1 MVTHQSLRTGG
12 GSWADAMRGWLYFG
26 ADAAPSARSGWR
38 AGHSP
43 ERNNSRGPGNLNG
56 HDTQYASPAARN
68 QQIEWE
74 VAQQTC
80 ALEKII
86 DELRIQQRALESQA
100 NHDSLT
106 GLANRKLLRDRFECA
121 LQRARRSG
129 ENFALLMIDLND
141 FKAINDTHGHAAG
154 DAVLV
159 AIAQRL
165 KAATRDCDTVARIG
179 GVEFVIIVESVGEP
193 QDIVPLSRKL
203 VSRLSRDVALE
214 CGASVSVGASV
225 GVAIYP
231 DDGADLTR
239 MLCVADKAMYKCK
252 TSGQMGL

>member
-1 MVTHQSLRTGG
+1 MRVSLSLPDSAMMSHPLLRTGS
-12 GSWADAMRGWLYFG
+12 GSWADAIRSWLYFG
-26 ADAAPSARSGWR
+26 P
-38 AGHSP
+38 GHS
-43 ERNNSRGPGNLNG
+43 NSPGNPTAG
-56 HDTQYASPAARN
+56 AAARD
-68 QQIEWE
+68 QQIEWQ
-74 VAQQTC
+74 VAQRTC

-86 DELRIQQRALESQA
+86 DELRVQQQTLEAQA
-100 NHDSLT
+100 HHDSLT
-106 GLANRKLLRDRFECA
+106 GLANRKLLQDRFECA

-129 ENFALLMIDLND
+129 EKFAVLMIDLNG

-154 DAVLV
+154 DTVLV

-179 GVEFVIIVESVGEP
+179 GDEFVIIVESVGQP
-193 QDIVPLSRKL
+193 QDIEPISRKL
-203 VSRLSRDVALE
+203 VSRLSSEVALE

-239 MLCVADKAMYKCK
+239 MLYVADRAMYECK
-252 TSGQMGL
+252 TSGQMTH

>member
-1 MVTHQSLRTGG
+1 MRVSLSSPDSAMMSHPLLRTGS
-12 GSWADAMRGWLYFG
+12 GSWADAIRSWLYFG
-26 ADAAPSARSGWR
+26 P
-38 AGHSP
+38 GHS
-43 ERNNSRGPGNLNG
+43 NSPGNPNAG
-56 HDTQYASPAARN
+56 AAARD
-68 QQIEWE
+68 QQIEWQ
-74 VAQQTC
+74 VAQRTC

-86 DELRIQQRALESQA
+86 DDLRVQQQTLEAQA
-100 NHDSLT
+100 HQDSLT
-106 GLANRKLLRDRFECA
+106 GLANRKLLQDRFKCA

-129 ENFALLMIDLND
+129 ENFALLMIDLNG

-154 DAVLV
+154 DTVLM

-179 GVEFVIIVESVGEP
+179 GDEFVIIVESVGEP
-193 QDIVPLSRKL
+193 QDIGPLSRKL
-203 VSRLSRDVALE
+203 VSRLSHDVPLE

-239 MLCVADKAMYKCK
+239 MLCVADRAMYECK